1 MVQYLEGLLK
11 IANLFLALIA
21 GVIGLSLIKISHKK
35 KKLNAWVILI
45 IALMFFAV
53 QEVLGALR
61 AFNIFESMYLTHIV
75 PTIILVLLII
85 ALLKQIAIQENK

>member
-1 MVQYLEGLLK
+1 MK

-21 GVIGLSLIKISHKK
+21 GIIGISLIKISHKK

-61 AFNIFESMYLTHIV
+61 AFNIFESLYLTHVV
-75 PTIILVLLII
+75 PTIILVLLIM
-85 ALLKQIAIQENK
+85 ALFKQIAIQEKK

>member
-1 MVQYLEGLLK
+1 MVEYLEGLLK

-21 GVIGLSLIKISHKK
+21 GAIGISLIKISHKK

-45 IALMFFAV
+45 IALLFFAV

-61 AFNIFESMYLTHIV
+61 AFNIFESLYLTHIV

-85 ALLKQIAIQENK
+85 ALLKQTAIQEKK

>member
-1 MVQYLEGLLK
+1 MVEYLEGLLK

-21 GVIGLSLIKISHKK
+21 GIIGISLIKISHKK

-61 AFNIFESMYLTHIV
+61 AFNIFESLYLTHVV
-75 PTIILVLLII
+75 PTIILVLLIM
-85 ALLKQIAIQENK
+85 ALFKQIAIQEKK

>member
-1 MVQYLEGLLK
+1 LVEYLEGLLK

-21 GVIGLSLIKISHKK
+21 GAIGISLIKISHKK

-45 IALMFFAV
+45 IALLFFAV

-61 AFNIFESMYLTHIV
+61 AFNIFESLYLTHIV

-85 ALLKQIAIQENK
+85 ALLKQTAIQEKK